1 MNWVFYLMKCWLEKA
16 LQFIQRFKQ
25 FDHIALFKVRLAFYV
40 YRRLGRREQGRNLN
54 SSAMKKG
61 IVIPSNLLAALMLCG
76 LLLHA
81 GKNSTGL
88 TGGTGISQ
96 KTGTE
101 YTIVKA
107 RDVETMGRF
116 IPSVLLF

>member
-1 MNWVFYLMKCWLEKA
+1 MNWVFYLMKCKLEKV
-16 LQFIQRFKQ
+16 LQFMQLIKQ
-25 FDHIALFKVRLAFYV
+25 FDRNVLFKVGWAFYF
-40 YRRLGRREQGRNLN
+40 YTCFRRREQGRNLK

-88 TGGTGISQ
+88 AGGAKIFL

-107 RDVETMGRF
+107 KDIEPMGRF

>member
-1 MNWVFYLMKCWLEKA
+1 
-16 LQFIQRFKQ
+16 
-25 FDHIALFKVRLAFYV
+25 
-40 YRRLGRREQGRNLN
+40 
-54 SSAMKKG
+54 MKKG

-88 TGGTGISQ
+88 ASGTKIFQ
-96 KTGTE
+96 ETGTE

-107 RDVETMGRF
+107 KDVEAMGRF